1 MSTPSFAEL
10 EAAAGAVIGI
20 LKTMPEFSNSR
31 IAVIGGLGLWNYL
44 RRYRTT
50 EDVDFLI
57 TVQGAPKAV
66 KDRLLAMP
74 SSPFQQQA
82 QLFFYKGVGGKLI
95 QIDITPDWQSPY
107 IPSAA
112 VPISAARLNAL
123 PYISELNLLVFK
135 INCCGLRPTPAK
147 KLRDATDARTLA
159 EDLCSRGSINLT
171 PAQKSAVLQGLD
183 DVAHLSRRDKS
194 WWMAKL
200 AL

>member
-112 VPISAARLNAL
+112 VPISSSSRLSA
-123 PYISELNLLVFK
+123 YCDDFKADQSVSVFQR
-135 INCCGLRPTPAK
+135 IY
-147 KLRDATDARTLA
+147 
-159 EDLCSRGSINLT
+159 
-171 PAQKSAVLQGLD
+171 
-183 DVAHLSRRDKS
+183 
-194 WWMAKL
+194 
-200 AL
+200 